1 MKNII
6 ALICSMI
13 VIGMFGCSDNKKSDL
28 PAVKT
33 NTTAVTK
40 IEDTNIE
47 QFNNLEKSLKS
58 KIESIESLDVKD
70 NTVTINMKYL
80 DKNSTMKEMVT
91 AELMAENFLK
101 IHSIDTIIFSTDNG
115 YVKLEL
121 KNDSYE
127 IVDAT
132 LC

>member
-6 ALICSMI
+6 ALICGII
-13 VIGMFGCSDNKKSDL
+13 VIGMFGCSDYKKTDL
-28 PAVKT
+28 KT
-33 NTTAVTK
+33 ETTATIK
-40 IEDTNIE
+40 YEDTNTE
-47 QFNNLEKSLKS
+47 HFKNLEKSLKT

-70 NTVTINMKYL
+70 STVTIKMKYL

-91 AELMAENFLK
+91 AELIAEKFLK

>member
-1 MKNII
+1 MRNII
-6 ALICSMI
+6 ALICSII

-58 KIESIESLDVKD
+58 KIENIESLDVKD

-91 AELMAENFLK
+91 AELMAEKFLK

>member
-1 MKNII
+1 MRNII

-58 KIESIESLDVKD
+58 KIENIESLDVKD

-91 AELMAENFLK
+91 AELMAEKFLK

-121 KNDSYE
+121 QNDSYE

>member
-1 MKNII
+1 MRNII
-6 ALICSMI
+6 ALICGII
-13 VIGMFGCSDNKKSDL
+13 VIGMFGCSDYKKTDSKT
-28 PAVKT
+28 VKT
-33 NTTAVTK
+33 ETTATTK
-40 IEDTNIE
+40 YEDTNTE
-47 QFNNLEKSLKS
+47 HFKNLEKSLKT
-58 KIESIESLDVKD
+58 KIESIENLDVKD

-91 AELMAENFLK
+91 AELMAEKFLK